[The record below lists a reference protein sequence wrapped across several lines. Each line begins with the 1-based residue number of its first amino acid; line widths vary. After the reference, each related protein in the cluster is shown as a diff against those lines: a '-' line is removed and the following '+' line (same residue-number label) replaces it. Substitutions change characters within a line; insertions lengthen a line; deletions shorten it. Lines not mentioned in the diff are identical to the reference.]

1 MSSEECVEL
10 KNINYQTMLL
20 NSNTQIDSNKKNSE
34 NLNDFLEKE
43 KILNKKKPWNKLCK
57 GNKIQKLN
65 DYINSYCKENKISDI
80 KKEILR
86 EYLHKCLDRKK
97 LQRVKDINYNKE
109 TGEIISIPGLTFQ
122 KNKFTIKRADKK
134 NTTLKG
140 LAPKIK
146 RKKKKI
152 KVKNELN

>member
-43 KILNKKKPWNKLCK
+43 KILNEKPWNKLCK

-65 DYINSYCKENKISDI
+65 DYINSY
-80 KKEILR
+80 
-86 EYLHKCLDRKK
+86 
-97 LQRVKDINYNKE
+97 
-109 TGEIISIPGLTFQ
+109 
-122 KNKFTIKRADKK
+122 
-134 NTTLKG
+134 
-140 LAPKIK
+140 
-146 RKKKKI
+146 
-152 KVKNELN
+152 

>member
-57 GNKIQKLN
+57 GNKIQ
-65 DYINSYCKENKISDI
+65 
-80 KKEILR
+80 EILR

-97 LQRVKDINYNKE
+97 LQLVKDINYNKE